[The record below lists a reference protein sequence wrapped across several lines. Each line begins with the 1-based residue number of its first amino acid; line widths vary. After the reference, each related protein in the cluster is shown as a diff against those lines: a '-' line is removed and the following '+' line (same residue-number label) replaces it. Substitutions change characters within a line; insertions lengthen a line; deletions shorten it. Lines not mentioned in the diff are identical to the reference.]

1 MRSPRDMTPQQHSSF
16 SAGTGSRLCVYM
28 CVRACMLIHID
39 THRKRH
45 TRLACA
51 RASVSACVHTCVRA
65 CVRALPL
72 SPPPSLSSPFSL
84 LPLLSPPQLLSS
96 PPLSPP
102 PSLSDTTRR
111 ERIPQSAHRTEGS
124 SFREICSEQH
134 GQCLSI
140 GFSVKKCLVFSS
152 L

>member
-1 MRSPRDMTPQQHSSF
+1 MCVLPQSQLSAWSLERVDMTRSQRNLSSTPL
-16 SAGTGSRLCVYM
+16 SVPERAADCVCICVCARERE
-28 CVRACMLIHID
+28 CVRAY
-39 THRKRH
+39 
-45 TRLACA
+45 
-51 RASVSACVHTCVRA
+51 VRA
-65 CVRALPL
+65 CVRARA
-72 SPPPSLSSPFSL
+72 SSLSSPFSL

-102 PSLSDTTRR
+102 PSLSGTTRR

-124 SFREICSEQH
+124 SFREICSEKH

-140 GFSVKKCLVFSS
+140 RFSVKKCLVFSS